1 MHCQYSCRHGALQ
14 RPRAGLRRPAAAPG
28 DSTSRSANRSTMVT
42 MLFPASRKCKNCQTP
57 SPDAAVVL
65 CPSCGAKLPE
75 LLPKTARTIIWMCLA
90 VLVPIT
96 LVIKFA
102 DDDSIKN
109 AAMIAG
115 AVVGAVFFLTF
126 MSGLVVIIVRQ
137 QTALKSKAK
146 IRSK

>member
-1 MHCQYSCRHGALQ
+1 
-14 RPRAGLRRPAAAPG
+14 
-28 DSTSRSANRSTMVT
+28 
-42 MLFPASRKCKNCQTP
+42 
-57 SPDAAVVL
+57 
-65 CPSCGAKLPE
+65 
-75 LLPKTARTIIWMCLA
+75 MCLA

-115 AVVGAVFFLTF
+115 AVVGAIFFLTF